1 MKIYSKTITG
11 IVGVILL
18 LLTFSPGMAQPPLK
32 FCVYP
37 SKSPKAIITTFEPL
51 AKFLSEVTGHPVK
64 LVTAPDKA
72 IFQKRA
78 LEGEYDLL
86 LPCVSCYFELREKK
100 GYYAIARGEP
110 SFTGGMFVRED
121 SPITRVEDLLHG
133 KRIGA
138 VKQHSYAGFLF
149 WQEYLV
155 ENNLQTN
162 PADPYV
168 FLDTQDSI
176 AYGILNHK
184 IDAGLF
190 RTNFLESPKMKSLKN
205 KFRLILRSPDIPHFP
220 FVVSPNLSE
229 ELVKQITES
238 LTSITANTSLG
249 KALFKSMEIQ
259 AIEAISDSDYD
270 TFKASYNK
278 ALQAWKNT
286 NE

>member
-1 MKIYSKTITG
+1 MKIYLKTLTG
-11 IVGVILL
+11 VVAVMLL
-18 LLTFSPGMAQPPLK
+18 LLTLSPGMAQPPLK

-37 SKSPKAIITTFEPL
+37 NKSPKAIITVFEPL
-51 AKFLSEVTGHPVK
+51 AKFLSEATGHPVK
-64 LVTAPDKA
+64 LVTAPDQV

-86 LPCVSCYFELREKK
+86 LACVACYFELHEKK
-100 GYYAIARGEP
+100 GYSAIARGEP

-121 SPITRVEDLLHG
+121 SPITKVEDLLHG

-155 ENNLQTN
+155 ENNLRLN
-162 PADPYV
+162 PVDPYV
-168 FLDTQDSI
+168 FLGTQDSI

-220 FVVSPNLSE
+220 FVVSPNLSKE
-229 ELVKQITES
+229 HVRQITES
-238 LTSITANTSLG
+238 LTSITANTPLG
-249 KALFKSMEIQ
+249 EALFKSMEIQ
-259 AIEAISDSDYD
+259 SIEAISDSDYD
-270 TFKASYNK
+270 TFKESYNK
-278 ALQAWKNT
+278 AVQAWKKR
-286 NE
+286 